1 MIKINIFALGLA
13 VRIILLLGSCIL
25 VGTIFLDQN
34 WIFTQ
39 IVLFNAIVLI
49 TIELY
54 RYFSI
59 TNLELTKL
67 MESLK
72 YDEYNVSLSHKK
84 IGKNYSHLLE
94 VMEDIK
100 EKAKE
105 KSEQLNQQLF
115 LFEKVLR
122 KTEIAVFVINEQK
135 EIIIQTKGV
144 SNILE
149 LPNLKVIKDLEEILP
164 GIYDKIINSNDDS
177 KFIYEIAN
185 KDVISLNSSL
195 MFHVQKLIYN
205 SESFD
210 IITVMRDSNHHSG
223 NDFETWIN
231 FSKIISHE
239 ILNSISPIISL
250 TSTLQTKLDKIE
262 GNIQTTESMRKA
274 LKIIQDRC
282 NSLQIY
288 SEKYRTLQRL
298 PEPKKEVLKWS
309 NIINKSLELN
319 KEQLINCNINYK
331 VSGESLEDVFKAD
344 SWQMD
349 QIFSNLI
356 LNSIQSLN
364 HKKSSNKE
372 IEINVS
378 AKSLYYIVTYTDNG
392 VGIHKDIRA
401 NVFTPFF
408 TTRESGSGIGLS
420 VIKQILWKHNAEIFL
435 QDVDEGASFLMK
447 FPKIN

>member
-1 MIKINIFALGLA
+1 MQAKMLSVLQNREVFQ
-13 VRIILLLGSCIL
+13 LGSTSMKKVNVRVLCATNL
-25 VGTIFLDQN
+25 TINQLLDDSHFRQD
-34 WIFTQ
+34 
-39 IVLFNAIVLI
+39 L
-49 TIELY
+49 LY
-54 RYFSI
+54 RI
-59 TNLELTKL
+59 NTVEIQVPALRDRK
-67 MESLK
+67 
-72 YDEYNVSLSHKK
+72 
-84 IGKNYSHLLE
+84 
-94 VMEDIK
+94 EDIP
-100 EKAKE
+100 E
-105 KSEQLNQQLF
+105 
-115 LFEKVLR
+115 LFEY
-122 KTEIAVFVINEQK
+122 FK
-135 EIIIQTKGV
+135 EIYEKKYSTGKLSVHPNTIDRIMMYSWPG
-144 SNILE
+144 NIRE
-149 LPNLKVIKDLEEILP
+149 LQHATE
-164 GIYDKIINSNDDS
+164 
-177 KFIYEIAN
+177 
-185 KDVISLNSSL
+185 
-195 MFHVQKLIYN
+195 
-205 SESFD
+205 
-210 IITVMRDSNHHSG
+210 RNHHSG

-349 QIFSNLI
+349 KIFSNLI

-364 HKKSSNKE
+364 NKKSSNKE

-401 NVFTPFF
+401 NVFTHFF

-420 VIKQILWKHNAEIFL
+420 VIKKILWKHNAEIFL

-447 FPKIN
+447 FQKIN